1 MIQDR
6 KALIAQYQQGPD
18 RIAGTV
24 RGLSDAEL
32 DARPADGGWS
42 PREVI
47 HHTADSELTSAI
59 RLRRL
64 IAEENPEIIGYDGDE
79 FARKLHYRERPVQPS
94 LDAIRSARETTAS
107 ILKRLTEA
115 DWKRAGTH
123 SEIGPYSVETWLG
136 IYSKHCHEHAEQIE
150 RALGEARSR
159 RSP

>member
-1 MIQDR
+1 MDR
-6 KALIAQYQQGPD
+6 GALIARYREGPD
-18 RIAGTV
+18 RIATTV

-32 DARPADGGWS
+32 DSKPSDGGWS
-42 PREVI
+42 PREVV

-64 IAEENPEIIGYDGDE
+64 IAEDNPPIIGYDGDE
-79 FARKLHYRERPVQPS
+79 FARKLHYGKRPVQPS

-107 ILKRLTEA
+107 ILERLSDG

-136 IYSKHCHEHAEQIE
+136 IYSTHCHEHAEQIE

-159 RSP
+159 KSR